1 MVDTQ
6 ARHAQKMAVFMK
18 MCRELSTLS
27 YDTKYKVASIIITED
42 YREVCAIGYNGS
54 YKGGPNERSSL
65 ETGLSGFLHA
75 EENALFHLCK
85 PYELRGD
92 LLMLCTHKPC
102 SMCAKRIV
110 NSGIKRVIYD
120 IDYIDNEAE
129 TDRIFSIS
137 GLACVKFDDLL
148 QNPSTLM
155 KIRET

>member
-1 MVDTQ
+1 MGDSNDRRV
-6 ARHAQKMAVFMK
+6 QKLSVFMK

-27 YDTKYKVASIIITED
+27 YDPKYKVASIIITSD

-54 YKGGPNERSSL
+54 YKGGPNERVSL
-65 ETGLSGFLHA
+65 TTGQSGFLHA

-110 NSGIKRVIYD
+110 NSGIKKVIFD
-120 IDYIDNEAE
+120 FDYIDKEAE
-129 TDRIFSIS
+129 TDTIFSMT
-137 GLACVKFDDLL
+137 GMACVKFDDLL
-148 QNPSTLM
+148 QNPDAIV
-155 KIRET
+155 KI

>member
-1 MVDTQ
+1 MADELERQ
-6 ARHAQKMAVFMK
+6 SQKLSVFMK

-27 YDTKYKVASIIITED
+27 YDSKYRVASIIITKD

-65 ETGLSGFLHA
+65 VPGQSGFLHA

-102 SMCAKRIV
+102 SMCARRIV
-110 NSGIKRVIYD
+110 NSGIKKVIYD
-120 IDYIDNEAE
+120 FDYIDAEAA
-129 TDRIFSIS
+129 TDQIFSITETI
-137 GLACVKFDDLL
+137 CVKFNDLL
-148 QNPSTLM
+148 LNPVNIA

>member
-1 MVDTQ
+1 MGDANV
-6 ARHAQKMAVFMK
+6 RRLQKLSVFMK

-27 YDTKYKVASIIITED
+27 YDPKYKVASIIITED

-54 YKGGPNERSSL
+54 YKGGPNERVSL
-65 ETGLSGFLHA
+65 VTGQSGFLHA

-110 NSGIKRVIYD
+110 NSGIKKVVFD
-120 IDYIDNEAE
+120 VDYVDAEAE
-129 TDRIFSIS
+129 TDTIFSTT
-137 GLACVKFDDLL
+137 GMVCVKFDDLL
-148 QNPSTLM
+148 QNPDAIV
-155 KIRET
+155 KI

>member
-1 MVDTQ
+1 MGEAND
-6 ARHAQKMAVFMK
+6 RSIQKLSVFMK

-27 YDTKYKVASIIITED
+27 YDSKYKVASIIITKD

-54 YKGGPNERSSL
+54 YKGGPNHRSSL
-65 ETGLSGFLHA
+65 VPGQSGFLHA

-102 SMCAKRIV
+102 SMCARRIV
-110 NSGIKRVIYD
+110 NSGIKKIIYD
-120 IDYIDNEAE
+120 THYEDAAAE
-129 TDRIFSIS
+129 TDDIFSVTETS
-137 GLACVKFDDLL
+137 CTKFDDLF
-148 QNPSTLM
+148 QNPAIIA

>member
-1 MVDTQ
+1 MGENSH
-6 ARHAQKMAVFMK
+6 RRLQKLSVFMK

-27 YDTKYKVASIIITED
+27 YDPKYKVASIIITED

-54 YKGGPNERSSL
+54 YKGGPNERISL
-65 ETGLSGFLHA
+65 ATGHSGFLHA

-110 NSGIKRVIYD
+110 NSGIRKVIYD
-120 IDYIDNEAE
+120 RDYTDAEAE
-129 TDRIFSIS
+129 TDAIFSTT
-137 GLACVKFDDLL
+137 GLTCIKFDDLL
-148 QNPSTLM
+148 QNPDAIM
-155 KIRET
+155 KI

>member
-1 MVDTQ
+1 MGDTKD
-6 ARHAQKMAVFMK
+6 RHSQKLSVFMK

-27 YDTKYKVASIIITED
+27 YDSKYKVASIIITED

-54 YKGGPNERSSL
+54 YKGGPNQRISL
-65 ETGLSGFLHA
+65 ETGFSGFLHA

-110 NSGIKRVIYD
+110 NSGIKKVIYD
-120 IDYIDNEAE
+120 IDYVDKEAE
-129 TDRIFSIS
+129 TDTIFQVS
-137 GLACVKFDDLL
+137 GLICVKFDELL
-148 QNPSTLM
+148 KNPGTLM